1 MKIKQ
6 KLKQQPINSV
16 HFISFQYD
24 AYGQMISLTHTL
36 ALSSVTGQ
44 KNKWKFN
51 AKCEKEEKKNN
62 DDNNNIGKN
71 LKTKKISFERERR
84 FFL

>member
-1 MKIKQ
+1 
-6 KLKQQPINSV
+6 
-16 HFISFQYD
+16 
-24 AYGQMISLTHTL
+24 MISLTHTL

-71 LKTKKISFERERR
+71 LKTKKSVSNEKDG
-84 FFL
+84 FFFNEIIFKLKPMFSLHLEKKIYYVNM